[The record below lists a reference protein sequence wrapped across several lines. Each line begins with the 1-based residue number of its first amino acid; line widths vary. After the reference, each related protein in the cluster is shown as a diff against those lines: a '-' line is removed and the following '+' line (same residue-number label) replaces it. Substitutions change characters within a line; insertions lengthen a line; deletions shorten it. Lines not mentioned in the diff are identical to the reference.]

1 MSRRLFFFCL
11 KQMLV
16 FRVNGHI
23 SLRVRPRR
31 LRDCNYC
38 DCVLKDKE
46 KEIEEG
52 EAGKRLATDDLP
64 QTLVVE
70 RHSPIQ

>member
-1 MSRRLFFFCL
+1 
-11 KQMLV
+11 MLV
-16 FRVNGHI
+16 FRVNGYM
-23 SLRVRPRR
+23 SLRVRPRG

-38 DCVLKDKE
+38 DCELKDKE
-46 KEIEEG
+46 KEREVG
-52 EAGKRLATDDLP
+52 KAGKRLATDDLP